1 MQILAMWFS
10 PYLDSIVYHKRVW
23 ILQLSKIYE
32 KVCILLRRILSVYNT
47 RIQEDT
53 NLTCHLRNLS
63 ANFEGYRKLRL
74 QLTGMEI

>member
-1 MQILAMWFS
+1 MYSLAVNFM
-10 PYLDSIVYHKRVW
+10 
-23 ILQLSKIYE
+23 
-32 KVCILLRRILSVYNT
+32 SVYNT

-53 NLTCHLRNLS
+53 NLTYHLRNLS